1 MSGAMC
7 FRACCDVRLVSLRG
21 EPSLD
26 SEEVEAVL
34 GGGMTGGSDGGDGG
48 GLASSPSAASLPQSR
63 SKNSNAG
70 TTLDRVLVEILTV
83 SGARD

>member
-1 MSGAMC
+1 MC

-26 SEEVEAVL
+26 SEEAEAVL
-34 GGGMTGGSDGGDGG
+34 GIDMTGGSDDGG
-48 GLASSPSAASLPQSR
+48 GLASSPIAASLPKSR
-63 SKNSNAG
+63 SRNNNNG